1 MRVNVLSA
9 VIMLLAGPAYAQV
22 PAHTTVVKV
31 VDTGGV
37 PVPFASVSVNSRTP
51 GFSDADGLMQQ
62 RSETGETASLRV
74 RRMGYRP
81 VEFRTARDSLSGVF
95 TVTLE
100 PIVLNLEAVTV
111 TVRANTP
118 LSRTGFYERAQLA
131 QRGSFAAQFYG
142 PEDLDAQSA
151 GRLSDLLQ
159 TSRYVRV
166 VTNGMVTRVLGRG
179 NCEMLLL
186 LDGRWVRGPIDDVTG
201 AGALM
206 AVEVYPSI
214 TSMPIAN
221 LPPMMNSSCGVIV
234 MWTGGRR

>member
-1 MRVNVLSA
+1 VRVLF
-9 VIMLLAGPAYAQV
+9 LLVFLLLVARPVFGQQPAR
-22 PAHTTVVKV
+22 TTIVRV
-31 VDTGGV
+31 VDASGF
-37 PVPFASVSVNSRTP
+37 PVPFASVSVNSREP
-51 GFSDADGLMQQ
+51 GFSDSVGVMLQ
-62 RSETGETASLRV
+62 RLESGETARLKV
-74 RRMGYRP
+74 RRMGYKP
-81 VEFRTARDSLSGVF
+81 AEYKATRDSAGVF
-95 TVTLE
+95 VVALE
-100 PIVLNLEAVTV
+100 PIVLNLRPVEV

-142 PEDLDAQSA
+142 PEELDSQSA
-151 GRLSDLLQ
+151 GRLSDLMQ
-159 TSRYVRV
+159 TSRYVHV
-166 VTNGMVTRVLGRG
+166 VTNGMVTKVLGRG

-206 AVEVYPSI
+206 AIEVYPSV

-234 MWTGGRR
+234 MWSGGRR

>member
-1 MRVNVLSA
+1 LLLAASL
-9 VIMLLAGPAYAQV
+9 LLAGPALAQL
-22 PAHTTVVKV
+22 PARTTLVRV
-31 VDTGGV
+31 VDSAGV
-37 PVPFASVSVNSRTP
+37 PVPFASVSVNSHEP
-51 GFSDADGLMQQ
+51 GFSDADGMMQQ
-62 RSETGETASLRV
+62 RTETGETARLRV
-74 RRMGYRP
+74 RRMGYKPAELR
-81 VEFRTARDSLSGVF
+81 VVRDSASGVF

-100 PIVLNLEAVTV
+100 PIVLNLELVKVTA
-111 TVRANTP
+111 RANTP

-186 LDGRWVRGPIDDVTG
+186 LDGRWVRGPIDEVTG

-206 AVEVYPSI
+206 AIEVYPSI